1 MEKIMRSFLMAM
13 MLLAGS
19 TVALAQDEV
28 DNTFRFIDKLG
39 NEIPDGS
46 TYTIMAKNEEL
57 IPGSLYELQAT
68 FDLDVENT
76 TDDAACVAA
85 RIITESMSSGTL
97 QFCFP
102 ISCPPNVPYDYTS
115 DTYKFAAGE
124 KKDLASEWYP
134 EEGEYG
140 TATFTLQLLVMEEI
154 SPLKYEFKA
163 YGPKITLNC
172 IYADP
177 AGINDVTVSGNETV
191 NVYDMTGRAVITA
204 GSVADVSA
212 LGKGTYVCE
221 VLKGGRRI
229 ATKKIMR

>member
-1 MEKIMRSFLMAM
+1 MRSFLMAM
-13 MLLAGS
+13 VLLAGS
-19 TVALAQDEV
+19 TVAFAQDEV
-28 DNTFRFIDKLG
+28 DNTFRFIDNDG
-39 NEIPDGS
+39 NEVPDGS
-46 TYTIMAKNEEL
+46 TYTAIAKEPY
-57 IPGSLYELQAT
+57 PGGNFQAD
-68 FDLDVENT
+68 FDLFVENT
-76 TDDAACVAA
+76 TEDIAYVSA
-85 RIITESMSSGTL
+85 RIITEYMSSGSVS
-97 QFCFP
+97 FCFP
-102 ISCPPNVPYDYTS
+102 EQCMSIGLDFTS
-115 DTYKFAAGE
+115 GTGPIVKGD
-124 KKDLASEWYP
+124 KKALNSEWIP
-134 EEGEYG
+134 EAGEYG
-140 TATFTLQLLVMEEI
+140 TATFTLQLRVMEEI